1 MPAAFW
7 EIVVTLKG
15 YPVLWA
21 VAVIAAMAA
30 TAVILYIFW
39 DLVGKVISLAA
50 RVLNM
55 GRPGRRE

>member
-1 MPAAFW
+1 MPAALW
-7 EIVVTLKG
+7 EIAVTLKG

-39 DLVGKVISLAA
+39 DLGGTVISLAA
-50 RVLNM
+50 RVLNT